1 MTDDAVPLTMKDD
14 YSIDDPSKL
23 RILLVEDKKHDTL
36 AALRAF
42 EDAVPACDVTTC
54 VRAEKAIEILEASE
68 SSFDVIVSDLS
79 LPGIHG
85 LEFCAN
91 LVSERPDQV
100 IVILTGSG
108 SEEMAVRALKAG
120 ISDYIIKDP
129 NGYYTKMLPVVI
141 PQVARQGRERAVR
154 RQLAQALRKS
164 EEAFRAII
172 ETSKDWIW
180 ATNLDGILTY
190 SNPAIQS
197 ILGYTEDEIIGKPYL
212 DFVHTDDKGMMEQ
225 RFREPQKLQ
234 HGWSNFVIRRLHKN
248 DDYRFLESNA
258 VPILNDAK
266 EFAGFRGVDRDITER
281 KQMEKELKHLA
292 SHDPLTGLYNRGE
305 LKLRLH
311 DEIQRASRYSNPL
324 SAFLVDAD
332 HFKLI
337 NDTYGHRTGD
347 SVLKNF
353 AKILELAIRNTDYV
367 ARYGGEEFVV
377 ILPETPLPKAAEL
390 AERLRAQI
398 EESLFL
404 TEEGKELKLTA
415 SIGVAAFS
423 EHIQNGQDLLNAADT
438 AMYAAKKAGR
448 NLVKTTDYLVTGIS
462 TPQ

>member
-1 MTDDAVPLTMKDD
+1 M
-14 YSIDDPSKL
+14 
-23 RILLVEDKKHDTL
+23 
-36 AALRAF
+36 
-42 EDAVPACDVTTC
+42 
-54 VRAEKAIEILEASE
+54 
-68 SSFDVIVSDLS
+68 
-79 LPGIHG
+79 
-85 LEFCAN
+85 
-91 LVSERPDQV
+91 
-100 IVILTGSG
+100 
-108 SEEMAVRALKAG
+108 
-120 ISDYIIKDP
+120 
-129 NGYYTKMLPVVI
+129 I

-258 VPILNDAK
+258 VPILNNAK